1 MNSALPAP
9 RPAETD
15 PVLAELRARVS
26 EIDRAILEAVNQRLE
41 LVEEIGRHKKA
52 AGLPAHD
59 PHREESML
67 RALQQANRGKL
78 TAEGVAELQASI
90 LYLTKRQLGIA
101 AAVNR

>member
-1 MNSALPAP
+1 MNSALPAQ
-9 RPAETD
+9 RSADGD
-15 PVLAELRARVS
+15 PVLAELRVRVS
-26 EIDRAILEAVNQRLE
+26 QIDSAILDAVNERLE
-41 LVEEIGRHKKA
+41 LVEEIARHKKA
-52 AGLPAHD
+52 SGLPLHD

-78 TAEGVAELQASI
+78 TAEGVAELQASL